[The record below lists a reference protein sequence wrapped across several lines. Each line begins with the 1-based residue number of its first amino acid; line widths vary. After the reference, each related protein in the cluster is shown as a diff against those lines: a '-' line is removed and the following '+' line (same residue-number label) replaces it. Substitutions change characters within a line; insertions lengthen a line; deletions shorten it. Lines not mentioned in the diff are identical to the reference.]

1 MRWLRLGGV
10 KGNLQSIDS
19 NCHVQ
24 QGDTLDMTVRT
35 KKSIGDGWICGC
47 RTAWNGIDKFGV
59 YIKYGCFWFG
69 YGAVEEAMDYDMGWN
84 AGNDIKIY
92 NIHLEPSHG
101 SVNGRRLDL
110 NGTIINPTRSFF
122 VGSINTGGDIE
133 PFYPGVDIGEIVIKN
148 SAGVEKLHLVPV
160 KQGSTEYSVIPAPS
174 DCLFDLVS
182 KTYKV
187 KYAGPGMPHYEDD
200 SEDENSSVGGTSVIP
215 TRNYGLKV
223 VANDDSNLVYMNS
236 AYKLIGA
243 DIACSAPQIKS
254 YTIDIVGDAPEP
266 PVNPPPHIFDNVYRS
281 GEGFHRRRIGTI
293 DTGYSDRNLRI
304 MSLGWGQIQPS
315 VVKGRAHE
323 YWWSTQNDM
332 FNVFLPPNSTSCQL
346 TYTNWSRLLYRYT
359 NGEDGASVTFFVS
372 HVNGEFPAVGNINGT
387 QKTLPSTLIG
397 LALAS
402 IEFVVEPGGKIG
414 VFSRVPYGWM
424 QRAYDDWHGF
434 RFESRAWVW
443 MWLSGFSLTLSVLRT
458 PYDLDKL

>member
-1 MRWLRLGGV
+1 MRWIRLGGV

-47 RTAWNGIDKFGV
+47 RTTWNGIDKFGV
-59 YIKYGCFWFG
+59 YIKHNHFWFG
-69 YGAVEEAMDYDMGWN
+69 YGAVEKAMDYDMGWN
-84 AGNDIKIY
+84 AENDIKIY

-101 SVNGRRLDL
+101 SVNGRKLDL

-122 VGSINTGGDIE
+122 VGSINTGGEIE
-133 PFYPGVDIGEIVIKN
+133 PFYPGVDIGETVIKN
-148 SAGVEKLHLVPV
+148 SAGIEKLHLVPV
-160 KQGSTEYSVIPAPS
+160 KQGSTEYSVTPAPS

-187 KYAGPGMPHYEDD
+187 KYAGPGTPHYEDD
-200 SEDENSSVGGTSVIP
+200 SEDENSSVGGASVIP

-223 VANDDSNLVYMNS
+223 VANDDSKLVYMNS

-281 GEGFHRRRIGTI
+281 DEGFHRRRIGTI

-304 MSLGWGQIQPS
+304 MSLAGDKSSHP
-315 VVKGRAHE
+315 
-323 YWWSTQNDM
+323 
-332 FNVFLPPNSTSCQL
+332 
-346 TYTNWSRLLYRYT
+346 WSR
-359 NGEDGASVTFFVS
+359 
-372 HVNGEFPAVGNINGT
+372 VG
-387 QKTLPSTLIG
+387 LMSIG
-397 LALAS
+397 
-402 IEFVVEPGGKIG
+402 G
-414 VFSRVPYGWM
+414 
-424 QRAYDDWHGF
+424 
-434 RFESRAWVW
+434 
-443 MWLSGFSLTLSVLRT
+443 VLRT
-458 PYDLDKL
+458 ICLMCSCRPTAHHAS